1 MAIPEPATAP
11 TTLPVTAS
19 DVANVPAGGPSSET
33 DTPGRVPVQPLIW
46 TRPDSVLT
54 LGTLPGL
61 LFDLTEMTVRAGD
74 RVKLIFNNSDDMPH
88 NFLLVATE
96 DSAMFSEAELVN
108 FDAIVFLLTTG
119 DVLDD
124 AQQAAMEGYIRAGGG
139 YVGVH
144 SATDTEW
151 RGDWTWYRKL
161 AGGVF
166 KSHPAV
172 RKARLRVMRSDHLAT
187 AALPEVF
194 WHVDEWYDFTDLYEH
209 RIDLLTVDESTYS
222 GGRHGDY
229 HPIAWYHEFDGGRS
243 FYTGLGHTIE
253 SYSSPKMRAHLLGG
267 LAYAAGRQ
275 MPKNR

>member
-1 MAIPEPATAP
+1 MKRNHKLLSVAVLLALVLAP
-11 TTLPVTAS
+11 GVAWDAGSETTLAGARVLVFSKTAGFRHES
-19 DVANVPAGGPSSET
+19 IPAAIDAFQEM
-33 DTPGRVPVQPLIW
+33 
-46 TRPDSVLT
+46 SVEQGFT
-54 LGTLPGL
+54 
-61 LFDLTEMTVRAGD
+61 M
-74 RVKLIFNNSDDMPH
+74 
-88 NFLLVATE
+88 VATE
-96 DSAMFSEAELVN
+96 DSATFHEADLSK
-108 FDAIVFLLTTG
+108 FDAVVFLLTTG

-124 AQQAAMEGYIRAGGG
+124 SEQAAMEGYIRGGGG

-151 RGDWTWYRKL
+151 RGDWIWYRKL
-161 AGGVF
+161 AGAVF

-172 RKARLRVMRSDHLAT
+172 QNARLKVMKNDHPAT
-187 AALPEVF
+187 ASLPEVF

-209 RIDLLTVDESTYS
+209 RVDLLLVDESTYN

-253 SYSSPKMRAHLLGG
+253 SYSNPEMRAHLLGG

-275 MPKNR
+275 SPRGR